1 MVTGITGL
9 VFLGFSSFIQ
19 EMFYGGALVIA
30 VCLSRLVRG
39 RQEQQF

>member
-1 MVTGITGL
+1 MKQNTDDAFGIDAD
-9 VFLGFSSFIQ
+9 IQ

-30 VCLSRLVRG
+30 VTLSQLISG